1 MLCQMRVLI
10 LAVSVLAPTTAV
22 GQIFTDDLST
32 GTNWT
37 IYQDADASAVFGFD
51 YSTKGLPPAP
61 NGSDTIGMKLE
72 VNNNAPAEA
81 DGIVALNSNAAYTG
95 QYTFRVDAWLNWAPS
110 GGTPGT
116 GTTEFL
122 GAGVG
127 HNSPVALPFGG
138 SFVYS
143 SEGDAAATDYR
154 LYKEG
159 EQLQSGSGQYAAGKV
174 AASRDSS
181 DPYYTNAF
189 PAFNIATAVPT
200 QGSSGT
206 QPAGAGGFQWMTLNF
221 EVDTE
226 AIGPSGNTTAPGY
239 VRVSM
244 RSANSGNTIVIGTID
259 NSNGDFLPAPLGGT
273 VSMMMF
279 DFFSSVTLN
288 PAFAFGIFD
297 NVQVLEGLVPLSP
310 VGLPGD
316 YNNDE
321 TVNAADYTVW
331 RNSLGA
337 PAGTLQNDADGGV
350 IGQPQYDTWKAHFG
364 LTASSGSG
372 ATANAAVPEPASALL
387 IMVGM
392 LAMGSRRRAK
402 VA

>member
-1 MLCQMRVLI
+1 MLCHLRVFV
-10 LAVSVLAPTTAV
+10 LAASVLSPATVV
-22 GQIFTDDLST
+22 GQLFTDDLST

-37 IYQDADASAVFGFD
+37 IYQDPDASAVFGFD

-61 NGSDTIGMKLE
+61 NGSDTIGLKFE
-72 VNNNAPAEA
+72 VNNNAPADA
-81 DGIVALNSNAAYTG
+81 NGIVAINSNATYTG

-110 GGTPGT
+110 GGTIGT

-127 HNSPVALPFGG
+127 HDGPLALPLGG

-159 EQLQSGSGQYAAGKV
+159 EQLQSESGQYAAGNV
-174 AASRDSS
+174 AGSRDSS

-189 PAFNIATAVPT
+189 PSFDIATAVPT
-200 QGSSGT
+200 QGTTGT

-221 EVDTE
+221 EVDTV
-226 AIGPSGNTTAPGY
+226 AIGPSGTTTDPGY

-244 RSANSGNTIVIGTID
+244 QSANSGNAIIIGTID
-259 NSNGDFLPAPLGGT
+259 NSNGDFTAAPLEG
-273 VSMMMF
+273 VISLVMF

-297 NVQVLEGLVPLSP
+297 NVQVLDGLVPLVPEGLAGDFDNDSDVDGNDFLVWQRNTS
-310 VGLPGD
+310 VGSL
-316 YNNDE
+316 NDWQ
-321 TVNAADYTVW
+321 TNY
-331 RNSLGA
+331 
-337 PAGTLQNDADGGV
+337 
-350 IGQPQYDTWKAHFG
+350 
-364 LTASSGSG
+364 GSG
-372 ATANAAVPEPASALL
+372 VGTSVAATAVPEPSPLL
-387 IMVGM
+387 M
-392 LAMGSRRRAK
+392 LLTLAFATLLFRAMPAPNTPNR
-402 VA
+402 